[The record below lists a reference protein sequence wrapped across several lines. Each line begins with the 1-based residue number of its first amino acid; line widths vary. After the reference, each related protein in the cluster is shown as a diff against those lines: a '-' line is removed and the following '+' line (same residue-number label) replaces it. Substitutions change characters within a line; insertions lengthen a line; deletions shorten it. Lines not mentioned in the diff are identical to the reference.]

1 MRGRGVGFEE
11 YDTPETR
18 TGNGVAAMPGGGEA
32 AWFKDPEGNLVGI
45 VPA

>member
-1 MRGRGVGFEE
+1 MRGRGVEFEE

-32 AWFKDPEGNLVGI
+32 ARFKDSENNLAGV
-45 VPA
+45 VPT